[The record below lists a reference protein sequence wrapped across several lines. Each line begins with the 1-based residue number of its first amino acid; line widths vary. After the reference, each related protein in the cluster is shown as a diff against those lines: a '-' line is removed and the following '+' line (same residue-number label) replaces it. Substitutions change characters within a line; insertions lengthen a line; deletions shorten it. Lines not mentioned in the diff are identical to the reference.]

1 MPLTP
6 STERVKS
13 GATAVSA
20 PPRIPPWEL
29 PS

>member
-1 MPLTP
+1 MPSTP
-6 STERVKS
+6 SVARVKS

-20 PPRIPPWEL
+20 PPMMPPWLL